1 MRTHSTIF
9 VKKYVLVVN
18 IVSGFIGV
26 FSQDMQLLKSS
37 SHIMK

>member
-1 MRTHSTIF
+1 M
-9 VKKYVLVVN
+9 KKYVLVVN

-26 FSQDMQLLKSS
+26 FSKDMQLLQTS